1 MKQVLMGLFLA
12 ASLAAQAQDVKTT
25 KKFFEKKEFD
35 KAQQAIDAA
44 VAKEDKKPENWYW
57 KHKVYSAIASSDQ
70 FKKLVPN
77 ARRTG
82 WDALAKYVALDK
94 NMKDMLLDNQLNY
107 MENFNGYYT
116 AFVKEG
122 SVHLDAKNYA
132 EAVSNF
138 KNALDVSK
146 FFYTQKFT
154 TNELD
159 TSITFYTGY
168 AAMKGDLKQ
177 DAEVYYKRLVDA
189 NASGTDLQIAYGWL
203 ANYYIT
209 DTKNFTKALEVAEK
223 GLKLYPTDEYL
234 IDQKSAAIAGTGDMK
249 AIFANHEA
257 SIAKPDAP
265 YSEYLRYAA
274 DLYDYIYNDSTKK
287 TDLEEKAKKFEEVM
301 GKGLTMKPNSS
312 EGNYLMGFHHAN
324 KAAAIDKQLKLYKN
338 KKTPADLE
346 AKKKLEA
353 TRATEVDASI
363 KNHELTASL
372 YRSKG
377 ATLKDNEKINYK
389 ATLTNLVNL
398 YKFKNNLE
406 RSKSYEADLKA
417 LK

>member
-1 MKQVLMGLFLA
+1 MKQVLIGLFLA

-25 KKFFEKKEFD
+25 KKFFEKKELD

-44 VAKEDKKPENWYW
+44 ITKEDKKPENWFW

-70 FKKLVPN
+70 FSKLVPT

-82 WDALAKYVALDK
+82 WDALVKYVALDK
-94 NMKDMLLDNQLNY
+94 NMKDLLLENQLNY

-146 FFYTQKFT
+146 FFFTQKFT

-203 ANYYIT
+203 ANHYIN
-209 DTKNFTKALEVAEK
+209 DTKNFAKALEVAEK
-223 GLKLYPTDEYL
+223 GLKLYPSDEYL
-234 IDQKSAAIAGTGDMK
+234 VDQKNAAIAGTGDTK

-257 SIAKPDAP
+257 SIAKPNAP
-265 YSEYLRYAA
+265 YSDYLRYAA
-274 DLYDYIYNDSTKK
+274 DLYDYLYNDSTVKA
-287 TDLEEKAKKFEEVM
+287 DFDEKQKKFDEIM
-301 GKGLTMKPNSS
+301 GKGLTMKPNST
-312 EGNYLMGFHHAN
+312 EGNYLMGFHHTN
-324 KAAAIDKQLKLYKN
+324 KAAAIDKQLKTFKN

-353 TRATEVDASI
+353 TRTAEVEASI

-377 ATLKDNEKINYK
+377 VNLKENEKDNYK
-389 ATLTNLVNL
+389 ATLNNLINL
-398 YKFKNNLE
+398 YKYKNMAE
-406 RSKSYEADLKA
+406 RVKTYQEDLKA